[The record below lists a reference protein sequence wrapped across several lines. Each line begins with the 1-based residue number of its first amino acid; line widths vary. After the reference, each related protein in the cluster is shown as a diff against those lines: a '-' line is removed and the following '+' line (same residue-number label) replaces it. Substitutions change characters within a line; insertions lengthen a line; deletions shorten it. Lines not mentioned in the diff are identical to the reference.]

1 MNSFSKSKRL
11 ILPLLVLLIAGLVVP
26 AVLAQ
31 ETTAGLQGTV
41 KDPSGAVVSGAT
53 VGVTSAALIG
63 TKTVTTDAGGY
74 FRFANLPPGS
84 YTVTVTAP
92 NFRSSK
98 QDGVVLATGHLPS
111 MDVTLQVGTAS
122 ETVEVSG
129 VAPIVDVTQSKVQTN
144 VTEDVLASVPKGRSF
159 QSVIQFAPGAR
170 SEPLQGGYQIDGAS
184 NSENSYLVE
193 GQETASIQSG
203 ASATNI
209 PMEFIQEV
217 QIKSSGFEAEY
228 GGALGGVVNV
238 IQKRGSNQWHG
249 NLVLSVRN
257 QAFNAAP
264 SRTLRY
270 NPQLG
275 TNGQFDTP
283 VQSYQANKDRYTT
296 LDPGFDVGG
305 YLLKDRLWVFAAF
318 VPDIDRET
326 RTVNFAA
333 SSPNPGRIDFPYAN
347 TTYFSQARVDFLAT
361 QKIRLFGSWNY
372 AYQKVM
378 GNAWPGADNPYG
390 LYNASSVQNR
400 TNYNYQVGYVAPNV
414 VYNTGADITLTP
426 NLVAT
431 TRYGYTF
438 TDYQD
443 RGLPVGIRYQYR
455 NSNYSYGGVAG
466 TGKTAL
472 DGTAIPAAF
481 ALPSGYASIG
491 ANTAYL
497 YDKFSRNSFSQD
509 VAYFKKG
516 WGTHNL
522 KAGYQLNRLWNSAI
536 NGYNTAQAYIAYG
549 TSYKPLVSNRAAC
562 AAITASNAA
571 PKPGFPNGWGYR
583 APGTLGETDLGL
595 VGGVSPLDA
604 ASGTRCQGLWGTVNF
619 REYGEFGAA
628 SSFNHALYFQDA
640 WTVGHGVT
648 LNLGLRF
655 DKESVPSYTTSFPGI
670 SFGFGQKAAPR
681 LGASWDM
688 FGNGKLKVYGSYGWF
703 FDIMK
708 YEMPKGSF
716 GGNFWHDCVYAM
728 DTPDWTTL
736 VPARAANGHFCNAS
750 GGANFAGAA
759 PTTLRFIENQD
770 FRTYSN
776 DPSAPGSFGPTGYI
790 DPNLKPMKQHEY
802 VFGADWAIR
811 PTLALETRYSRKR
824 LDRTIEDAG
833 IFTPAGE
840 QYYIIN
846 PGFSHDVQ
854 PIPATD
860 CTACPTQPKAIR
872 RYDGLEFRLTK
883 RSSSKWFGSLSY
895 TYSRLQG
902 NYSGLTSTDVSD
914 GGAFAARNSPN
925 VDRNF
930 DEPFMQFDAHGRVV
944 DGPLATD
951 RPHTF
956 KAFGYYRLRWWK
968 FETMLGAYQQWYS
981 GTPLSTYM
989 NVDGNPVFVEGRGK
1003 WVNYTQNASGT
1014 WVAGSVTSK
1023 RTAAFSQTDFNL
1035 VQEMHVSKTNEKLVA
1050 AFEANITNL
1059 FNQHSPLFYGQTP
1072 EGQGSAGIGPDI
1084 VANIPATSL
1093 SGYDYLT
1100 LMKGYNY
1107 TSLANDGALPLS
1119 GQYGIP
1125 YSFQAGRQIRFRI
1138 RFSF

>member
-1 MNSFSKSKRL
+1 MNSSSKRKRL
-11 ILPLLVLLIAGLVVP
+11 LLPLLVLLIAGLVVP

-122 ETVEVSG
+122 ETIEVSG
-129 VAPIVDVTQSKVQTN
+129 TAPIVDVTQSKVQTN

-257 QAFNAAP
+257 QAFDAAP
-264 SRTLRY
+264 SHTLRY
-270 NPQLG
+270 NPQLSP
-275 TNGQFDTP
+275 TGQFDTP
-283 VQSYQANKDRYTT
+283 VQSYQANKDRYTI

-318 VPDIDRET
+318 VPDIDRES

-333 SSPNPGRIDFPYAN
+333 SSPNPGPINFPYAN

-372 AYQKVM
+372 AYQKVQ

-390 LYNASSVQNR
+390 LYNASSIQNR

-438 TDYQD
+438 NDYQD
-443 RGLPVGIRYQYR
+443 RGLPVGIRYMFR

-466 TGKTAL
+466 LGKTSLA
-472 DGTAIPAAF
+472 GVATSGVAAQPSNF
-481 ALPSGYASIG
+481 ATIG
-491 ANTAYL
+491 ANIAYVFN
-497 YDKFSRNSFSQD
+497 KFKRNSFSQD

-522 KAGYQLNRLWNSAI
+522 KAGYQMNRLFNDDLY
-536 NGYNTAQAYIAYG
+536 GYNTAQMYMAYG
-549 TSYKPLVSNRAAC
+549 TAYRPLVSNQATC
-562 AAITASNAA
+562 KAITATNAT
-571 PKPGFPNGWGYR
+571 NGWGNR
-583 APGTLGETDLGL
+583 APGTLSPTDVGL
-595 VGGVSPLDA
+595 VGGVSPTDA
-604 ASGTRCQGLWGTVNF
+604 ASGGRCQGLWGTINI
-619 REYGEFGAA
+619 REYGEFGSA

-655 DKESVPSYTTSFPGI
+655 DKENVPSFTKSFPGI

-688 FGNGKLKVYGSYGWF
+688 FGNGKLKLYGSYGWF

-716 GGNFWHDCVYAM
+716 GGNFWHDCVYALDVM
-728 DTPDWTTL
+728 DYTTII
-736 VPARAANGHFCNAS
+736 PARAANGHFCNAS

-759 PTTLRFIENQD
+759 PTGIRFIENQD

-776 DPSAPGSFGPTGYI
+776 DPSAPGSLGPTGYI

-824 LDRTIEDAG
+824 LDKTIEDAG
-833 IFTPAGE
+833 VFTPSGE
-840 QYYIIN
+840 QYYIVN
-846 PGFSHDVQ
+846 PGFGHDVQ
-854 PIPATD
+854 PIPSTD
-860 CTACPTQPKAIR
+860 CTDCQTQPKAMR

-883 RSSSKWFGSLSY
+883 RSSGKWFGSLSY

-914 GGAFAARNSPN
+914 GIGRNSPN

-930 DEPFMQFDAHGRVV
+930 DEPYMQFDAHGKVV

-981 GTPLSTYM
+981 GTPLSTYF
-989 NVDGNPVFVEGRGK
+989 NVDNAPVFVEGRGK
-1003 WVNYTQNASGT
+1003 WVNYTQNAAGA

-1050 AFEANITNL
+1050 AFEANISNL
-1059 FNQHSPLFYGQTP
+1059 FNQHSPLIYGQIP
-1072 EGQGSAGIGPDI
+1072 EGQGSGGISPDL
-1084 VANIPATSL
+1084 AAFIPASSV
-1093 SGYDYLT
+1093 SGTDYHT
-1100 LMKGYNY
+1100 LMHGYNY
-1107 TSLANDGALPLS
+1107 TALANGSGIPLS
-1119 GQYGIP
+1119 GTYGLP
-1125 YSFQAGRQIRFRI
+1125 TSFQGARTMRFRI